1 MPYDNQYN
9 QDIANTV
16 YMNNR
21 RFLEHLKMNNQN
33 IEGSGIG
40 NSASKCECRGM
51 PCECQRGLGMCG
63 GSGFAAGTAMD
74 LGYEP
79 TIGAGMS
86 GAKTYRKRGCGQ
98 IASMPPPENMNEYPQ
113 QGAGMYNKTLDR
125 KVGGKKAE
133 KKGAGWNELKR
144 DLASFDFNKVKDWVG
159 LAKPPMEMKRL
170 LNQVQLQ
177 RMPLKNKEKVV
188 EKAQMQS
195 VIGGGKS
202 GAGESGAGTSG
213 GKKHKGMGKSG
224 AGESGAGTSGGGESG
239 AGMSGGVDGRKKRA
253 EIVKKVMKE
262 KGMKMIEASKYV
274 KANNLY

>member
-16 YMNNR
+16 LMNNK
-21 RFLEHLKMNNQN
+21 RFLEHLKMQNQN

-51 PCECQRGLGMCG
+51 PCECQRGLGMSG
-63 GSGFAAGTAMD
+63 GSGFASGTAMD
-74 LGYEP
+74 LGFDP

-86 GAKTYRKRGCGQ
+86 GVKTYRKRGCGQ

-144 DLASFDFNKVKDWVG
+144 DLSSFDFNKVKDWVG

-202 GAGESGAGTSG
+202 GGKKKMHMMPDGTMMENS
-213 GKKHKGMGKSG
+213 KHKGMGKSG
-224 AGESGAGTSGGGESG
+224 AGESG

-262 KGMKMIEASKYV
+262 KGMKMIEASRFV
-274 KANNLY
+274 KENNLY

>member
-9 QDIANTV
+9 RDIANTV
-16 YMNNR
+16 LMNNR
-21 RFLEHLKMNNQN
+21 RYLEYLKSQNQN

-40 NSASKCECRGM
+40 NSASKCECRGL
-51 PCECQRGLGMCG
+51 PCECQRGLGMSG
-63 GSGFAAGTAMD
+63 GSGFASGTVRD
-74 LGYEP
+74 DGFER

-86 GAKTYRKRGCGQ
+86 GTKTYRKRGCGQ

-125 KVGGKKAE
+125 KVGGKK
-133 KKGAGWNELKR
+133 KTGAGWEDLKK
-144 DLASFDFNKVKDWVG
+144 DLASFDFNKVKNWVG
-159 LAKPPMEMKRL
+159 LAKPPMEMKKL

-195 VIGGGKS
+195 VIGGGKKTKKS
-202 GAGESGAGTSG
+202 GGAG
-213 GKKHKGMGKSG
+213 H
-224 AGESGAGTSGGGESG
+224 SG
-239 AGMSGGVDGRKKRA
+239 AGMSGGAGHSGAGMSGGDGRSKRA

-262 KGMKMIEASKYV
+262 KGMKMIEASKFV
-274 KANNLY
+274 KENNLYKK

>member
-1 MPYDNQYN
+1 
-9 QDIANTV
+9 
-16 YMNNR
+16 
-21 RFLEHLKMNNQN
+21 
-33 IEGSGIG
+33 
-40 NSASKCECRGM
+40 
-51 PCECQRGLGMCG
+51 
-63 GSGFAAGTAMD
+63 
-74 LGYEP
+74 
-79 TIGAGMS
+79 
-86 GAKTYRKRGCGQ
+86 
-98 IASMPPPENMNEYPQ
+98 
-113 QGAGMYNKTLDR
+113 MYNKTLER

-144 DLASFDFNKVKDWVG
+144 DLSSFDFNKVKDWVG

-224 AGESGAGTSGGGESG
+224 AGESGAG
-239 AGMSGGVDGRKKRA
+239 MSGGVDGRKKRA